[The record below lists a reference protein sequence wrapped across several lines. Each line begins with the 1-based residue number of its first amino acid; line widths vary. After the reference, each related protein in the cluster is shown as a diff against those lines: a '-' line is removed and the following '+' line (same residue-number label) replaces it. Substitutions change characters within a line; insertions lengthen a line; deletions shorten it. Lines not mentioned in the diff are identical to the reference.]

1 MQEKTMIH
9 LTVSKDLKKKAQK
22 VAEDMGISLNSIIRI
37 SLNEYLKNK

>member
-9 LTVSKDLKKKAQK
+9 LTVSKDLKEKAQK